1 MAVLPGHRMLLD
13 GRGIEAVRLS
23 AAGSGLAIIV
33 SLLLILPLSLIFGTA
48 YPYMW
53 DNMALILIGISAFV
67 ILSNKSDSIFPD
79 RLERVV
85 KILKGMLIY
94 AAAGLLGV
102 LAFAIEPTL
111 VPIVSIAAPT
121 VLLPLLSGL
130 FGAPMLLLSTFS
142 EPDIPHQG
150 RHDFSMPGQKI
161 AQAAILGTAAGAMVS
176 WFPAVSAGVATSVTS
191 LFSKYDHDSDRR
203 YLISVSGVNTANAVF
218 SLVALYV
225 IGKPRSGAVAAAQE
239 LLNGSIDYGTFV
251 LLLVVICITGGLS
264 YLLVLG
270 VGGYAAETFA
280 KIDYRR
286 MNRGVLLFLGAM
298 CLAMTGA
305 GGLAIFLISASVGM
319 AAHLLNVKKTC
330 LMGVLLVPCILYF
343 L

>member
-1 MAVLPGHRMLLD
+1 
-13 GRGIEAVRLS
+13 
-23 AAGSGLAIIV
+23 
-33 SLLLILPLSLIFGTA
+33 
-48 YPYMW
+48 
-53 DNMALILIGISAFV
+53 
-67 ILSNKSDSIFPD
+67 
-79 RLERVV
+79 
-85 KILKGMLIY
+85 
-94 AAAGLLGV
+94 
-102 LAFAIEPTL
+102 
-111 VPIVSIAAPT
+111 
-121 VLLPLLSGL
+121 
-130 FGAPMLLLSTFS
+130 
-142 EPDIPHQG
+142 
-150 RHDFSMPGQKI
+150 
-161 AQAAILGTAAGAMVS
+161 MVS

-191 LFSKYDHDSDRR
+191 LFSKNDHDSDRR

-239 LLNGSIDYGTFV
+239 LLNGTIDYGTFV
-251 LLLVVICITGGLS
+251 LFLVVICITGGLS

-298 CLAMTGA
+298 CLTMTGA

-330 LMGVLLVPCILYF
+330 LMGVLLVPCTLYF